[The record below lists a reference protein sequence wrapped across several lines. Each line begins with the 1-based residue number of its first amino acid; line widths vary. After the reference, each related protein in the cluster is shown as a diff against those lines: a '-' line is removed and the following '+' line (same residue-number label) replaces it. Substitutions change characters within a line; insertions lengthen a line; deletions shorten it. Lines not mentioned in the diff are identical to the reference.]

1 MKKEISFLL
10 PAILFFAS
18 LSNSILAQTDYA
30 IRLNGDTVK
39 GSIQILDYDL
49 IDRVQIKT
57 KDGKVSSTALQLR
70 CIKKNNQLYRPV
82 KYDNTARF
90 MKVLIDGY
98 LSLNAFNPTNQA
110 AGWNGR
116 YLTKRDGTGMEVPNL
131 SFKKSMGNFL
141 SDCGDIKDRIEKGE
155 LGKRDL
161 EKIVNLYNAC
171 MQANTDESFK
181 NVPPPTVIESEKVLA
196 VKNFMTKVEAENF
209 VTKKDAIDILKD
221 VQSKIIKNESV
232 PNYLIEGLKSSLAEV
247 PSLTTDLDNFVSL
260 LKK

>member
-1 MKKEISFLL
+1 MQRS
-10 PAILFFAS
+10 
-18 LSNSILAQTDYA
+18 TH
-30 IRLNGDTVK
+30 VK
-39 GSIQILDYDL
+39 G
-49 IDRVQIKT
+49 R
-57 KDGKVSSTALQLR
+57 
-70 CIKKNNQLYRPV
+70 
-82 KYDNTARF
+82 RF
-90 MKVLIDGY
+90 L
-98 LSLNAFNPTNQA
+98 
-110 AGWNGR
+110 
-116 YLTKRDGTGMEVPNL
+116 PNFD
-131 SFKKSMGNFL
+131 SA
-141 SDCGDIKDRIEKGE
+141 EKGE

-181 NVPPPTVIESEKVLA
+181 NVSPPTVIESEKILA